1 MFLTLDYFT
10 HVGIMCANVCSNLQ
24 IATTLVLTL
33 VPFWNV
39 LSGFYVPKP
48 VSLVH
53 RKPMSTVIAC
63 FALELCVAVSVQP
76 IAMGCSYAHTK
87 GVQSVALCSE
97 SMYMCIQ

>member
-48 VSLVH
+48 VSIVH
-53 RKPMSTVIAC
+53 DETMHAFTNW
-63 FALELCVAVSVQP
+63 Q
-76 IAMGCSYAHTK
+76 
-87 GVQSVALCSE
+87 CSE
-97 SMYMCIQ
+97 LTLLSARSIL